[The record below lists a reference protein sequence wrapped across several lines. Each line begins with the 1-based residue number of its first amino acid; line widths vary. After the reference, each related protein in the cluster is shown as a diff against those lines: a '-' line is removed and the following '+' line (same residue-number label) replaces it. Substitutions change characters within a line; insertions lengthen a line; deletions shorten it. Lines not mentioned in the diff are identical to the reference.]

1 MNLVFDNLKESLFMG
16 QALVSQVGVG
26 TTLRLRSDLHITRKI
41 WHMATGL
48 IGLAIYQKTKVSV
61 ETIATILLAF
71 SAASFLFEFVRLK
84 SEIVN
89 QFALKLMKPVMRE
102 SERNSISGMPFYAL
116 GVSLSLFFF
125 PERLAVLSILFL
137 IFADPIASFCGILFG
152 RDKILPNKSLQ
163 GTIAAFSVCYIVTLV
178 YGLIHTAPSMNLLVF
193 SIVAGV
199 IGAISEL
206 CSQFVDDNL
215 CIPVI
220 SGAGLFLLNFL
231 VNVF

>member
-1 MNLVFDNLKESLFMG
+1 MG

-26 TTLRLRSDLHITRKI
+26 STLRLRSDLHITRKI

-48 IGLAIYQKTKVSV
+48 IGLAFYQKTKVST
-61 ETIATILLAF
+61 EAIATALLVF
-71 SAASFLFEFVRLK
+71 SATSFLFEYLRLK
-84 SEIVN
+84 NEMINHLV
-89 QFALKLMKPVMRE
+89 LKVMKPVMRE

-125 PERLAVLSILFL
+125 PERLAVLSVLFL

-178 YGLIHTAPSMNLLVF
+178 YGLIHTAPSMNLLIF

>member
-1 MNLVFDNLKESLFMG
+1 MG
-16 QALVSQVGVG
+16 QALLSQIRISSP
-26 TTLRLRSDLHITRKI
+26 LRLRSDLHITRKL

-48 IGLAIYQKTKVSV
+48 IGLTFYYKSGLT
-61 ETIATILLAF
+61 TDFMATVLLIF
-71 SAASFLFEFVRLK
+71 SGCSFFIEYLRLRNEK
-84 SEIVN
+84 IN
-89 QFALKLMKPVMRE
+89 QFLMVLMKPVMRE
-102 SERNSISGMPFYAL
+102 SEKSSVSGMPFYAL

-125 PERLAVLSILFL
+125 PERIAILSVLFL
-137 IFADPIASFCGILFG
+137 IFADPIASFCGILYG

-163 GTIAAFSVCYIVTLV
+163 GTIAAFTVCYIVTLV
-178 YGLIHTAPSMNLLVF
+178 YGLIHASPSMNLLIF
-193 SIVAGV
+193 AIAGGL

-220 SGAGLFLLNFL
+220 SGLGLFLLNFA